1 MSPLFNLLLTGGP
14 VVWILGVFSIVSLA
28 VVLLKIWQFWGQL
41 KLSDRSA
48 EDAVHRLQEHHVNE
62 ALLLVK
68 GAKNP
73 RSSAIR
79 DTLETLNITG
89 LSEAQQREEAF
100 RRARG
105 RVLELG
111 SQLRI
116 LEVIATLAPLLGLL
130 GTVLGMIEAFKAM
143 EAAGEQVDPAVLSG
157 GIWQALL
164 TTAVGLAVAIPT
176 VAVHSWLERR
186 VERVAASIND
196 AVTQVFTHQPKAQS
210 SASGKVVNAA

>member
-79 DTLETLNITG
+79 DTLETLNISG

-164 TTAVGLAVAIPT
+164 TTAVGLAVAIP
-176 VAVHSWLERR
+176 VSLAHSWLERR
-186 VERVAASIND
+186 VENESAGIQD
-196 AVTQVFTHQPKAQS
+196 AVERVLTLAPSLPKAQ
-210 SASGKVVNAA
+210 AKKQDAK